1 MQLDIRDVG
10 SILRPG
16 RSPGGWHGNPLQY
29 SCLENSMDR
38 GAWWATVHRVAQSQ
52 THRSNLAH
60 MHACTSYIIT
70 FFSVKYILHIIYV
83 YIWRYMRAHVFI
95 CMLHV
100 CTSCMCTHAFY
111 MYMCVLW
118 VSTCIMYMWA
128 HTFVCVLGMYVYMC
142 LLSYV
147 YESGHPHVQVH
158 MRVYS
163 HTHQSQ
169 VDDNS

>member
-1 MQLDIRDVG
+1 MQLDVRDVG
-10 SILRPG
+10 SIPRPG

-38 GAWWATVHRVAQSQ
+38 GAWWAIVHRVAQSQ

-60 MHACTSYIIT
+60 THACTSYIIT
-70 FFSVKYILHIIYV
+70 FFSVKYILHI
-83 YIWRYMRAHVFI
+83 WRYMHTHVCLYARYMFAH
-95 CMLHV
+95 HV
-100 CTSCMCTHAFY
+100 CTHVFY

-128 HTFVCVLGMYVYMC
+128 HTFECVLGMCVYMC

-147 YESGHPHVQVH
+147 YESGHLHVQVH